1 MAVEDVVEG
10 DVAVPVEEVAVDVV
24 EDDVVEDVGDVD
36 VGRNCLTEPG
46 TASRS
51 RTPPPPCC

>member
-1 MAVEDVVEG
+1 MTAEDVAEGVVED
-10 DVAVPVEEVAVDVV
+10 AA

-51 RTPPPPCC
+51 HTPPPLCC

>member
-1 MAVEDVVEG
+1 MAVEDVVVG
-10 DVAVPVEEVAVDVV
+10 DVAVAVEDVAEDAV
-24 EDDVVEDVGDVD
+24 EDDVVEDVGDVG

-51 RTPPPPCC
+51 RTPRPRCC

>member
-1 MAVEDVVEG
+1 MGDVAVAVEDVAE
-10 DVAVPVEEVAVDVV
+10 DAV
-24 EDDVVEDVGDVD
+24 EDDVVEDVGDVG

-51 RTPPPPCC
+51 RTPRPRCC

>member
-1 MAVEDVVEG
+1 MTVEDVAEG
-10 DVAVPVEEVAVDVV
+10 VV
-24 EDDVVEDVGDVD
+24 EDAAEGVDVGDVD

-51 RTPPPPCC
+51 HTPPPLCC

>member
-1 MAVEDVVEG
+1 MTVEDVAEGVVE
-10 DVAVPVEEVAVDVV
+10 DAA

-51 RTPPPPCC
+51 RTPPPLCC

>member
-1 MAVEDVVEG
+1 MAVEDVVVG
-10 DVAVPVEEVAVDVV
+10 DVAVAV
-24 EDDVVEDVGDVD
+24 EDDVVEDVGDVG

-51 RTPPPPCC
+51 RTPRPRCC